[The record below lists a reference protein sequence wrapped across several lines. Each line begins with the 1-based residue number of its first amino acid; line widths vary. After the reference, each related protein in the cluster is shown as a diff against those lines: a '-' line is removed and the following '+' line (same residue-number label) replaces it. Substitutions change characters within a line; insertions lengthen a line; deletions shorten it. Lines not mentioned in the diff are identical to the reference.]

1 MEPTAIINPKIISHS
16 EDIECEWENCLSVS
30 GLSGLVPRG
39 KSVTVKYTTREG
51 KSVKAKFNG
60 FVARIFQH
68 ECDHLDGLVYLDR
81 IKSTKDII
89 TDKEFLRL
97 IAKK

>member
-39 KSVTVKYTTREG
+39 KSVNCKIYNAGRKISQSE
-51 KSVKAKFNG
+51 
-60 FVARIFQH
+60 IQW
-68 ECDHLDGLVYLDR
+68 
-81 IKSTKDII
+81 
-89 TDKEFLRL
+89 LRC
-97 IAKK
+97 ADFPA